1 MNVGGFV
8 KILVCLKHSLSR
20 MSVVEL
26 GGLAALGTNFHC
38 MDISKSQPNPSS
50 PIAFSWS
57 RVSLDR
63 TDVGATS

>member
-1 MNVGGFV
+1 MNVDRFV
-8 KILVCLKHSLSR
+8 KTLVCLKHSLSR

-26 GGLAALGTNFHC
+26 GGVGTNSYC
-38 MDISKSQPNPSS
+38 MDISKSQSNPSS

>member
-1 MNVGGFV
+1 MDVGRFV

-26 GGLAALGTNFHC
+26 GGVGTNFHC
-38 MDISKSQPNPSS
+38 IDISKSQPNPSS

-57 RVSLDR
+57 CVSLDR